1 MYGAESSRS
10 QQSLRQQIPNISQHP
25 HVHDGI
31 DKEPP
36 FVLILSE
43 INPSP
48 EPQPIV
54 CGPF

>member
-54 CGPF
+54 YGPF